1 MKYIIVLGDGM
12 ADEPIGKLGE
22 RTPLQA
28 ADTPAMDWLAA
39 HGRCGLLK
47 TVPDGYH
54 PGSEIANLSVL
65 GYDLDRVF
73 EQGEDKNIDVVKREV
88 RQYEKEI
95 KERGAAIVN
104 QERTKA
110 EKEKSQKTKAP
121 KK

>member
-12 ADEPIGKLGE
+12 ADEPIGNLGG

-95 KERGAAIVN
+95 KKRGAAVVN

-110 EKEKSQKTKAP
+110 EKEKTQKTKA
-121 KK
+121 KKK

>member
-1 MKYIIVLGDGM
+1 MQAVWH
-12 ADEPIGKLGE
+12 GE
-22 RTPLQA
+22 MQLIT
-28 ADTPAMDWLAA
+28 
-39 HGRCGLLK
+39 
-47 TVPDGYH
+47 
-54 PGSEIANLSVL
+54 
-65 GYDLDRVF
+65 DLDRVF

-121 KK
+121 KSRMTEKGLAGSSAILQAPFHRED